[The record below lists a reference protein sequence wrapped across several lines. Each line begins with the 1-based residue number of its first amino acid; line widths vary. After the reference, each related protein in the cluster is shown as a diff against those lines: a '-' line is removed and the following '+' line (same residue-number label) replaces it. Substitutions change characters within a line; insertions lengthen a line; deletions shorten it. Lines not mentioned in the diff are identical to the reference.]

1 MNKKSLWERCKIS
14 SNTEMDSFVG
24 LRIEQD
30 SICITFPIG
39 YSLNESDDTII
50 RNNILSLINVLKKF
64 SKRKILEE
72 NFSIIDKSSID
83 FPIISYQYLILD
95 YFNNGYYTEKKSE
108 WISGKN
114 GKINWKRTIQNKKP
128 LLLNHN
134 LIYLDFIVNKNFN
147 AINVITKI
155 HEYCV
160 YESFLK
166 IGWLYTDMLPIKPN
180 IKFNR
185 TMFLSVLNDAILQT
199 FNDSKKQIFNAMIEV
214 INNVNEGS
222 SQEKEYIYGTNNFE
236 YVWERMIDY
245 TFGESNKEI
254 YFPKAR
260 WEIFNMKGSIESSS
274 LQPDTI
280 IMLDDKIYII
290 DAKYYKYGITR
301 KTINLPASSSILKQI
316 TYGEYLLSNKFK
328 EIYGQSFVEDN
339 VYNAFVMPFNKGE
352 QESNY
357 EFIGIATADWKN
369 ESKKYERIVGLLLDI
384 KYLIDNCYFQNYTEI
399 LTISSEIE
407 NALLNTEKE
416 N

>member
-114 GKINWKRTIQNKKP
+114 GKISWKRTIQNKKP